1 MPNKTME
8 TVSSGLMK
16 NRNAKITS
24 NLKFI
29 IVDKQLHF
37 QLFCENYQLKQEID
51 YNQMFEYPTSNQ
63 DQFSNN

>member
-1 MPNKTME
+1 ME

-16 NRNAKITS
+16 SRNAKITS

-37 QLFCENYQLKQEID
+37 ELFCENYQLK
-51 YNQMFEYPTSNQ
+51 
-63 DQFSNN
+63 